1 MKSLRETKW
10 FEKFFWFI
18 SSEGYLILG
27 YVLPTLLSLFIPSA
41 FWALYSGTLSNLLC
55 SARDALQTELLIR
68 KYFRKGDIYV
78 HSDLQNSCVVVIK
91 NPVDDGAIPPGTLAQ
106 AGIMSVATSRA
117 WEVKQGITT
126 QSILPQSFS
135 C

>member
-1 MKSLRETKW
+1 VKRNGSKSSFGSLAQKDIS
-10 FEKFFWFI
+10 FLGMFFPL
-18 SSEGYLILG
+18 YLYIFC
-27 YVLPTLLSLFIPSA
+27 LFGRCIV
-41 FWALYSGTLSNLLC
+41 TLSNLVC

-91 NPVDDGAIPPGTLAQ
+91 NPVEDGAIPPGTLAQ

-117 WEVKQGITT
+117 WEVKQGTT
-126 QSILPQSFS
+126 TH
-135 C
+135 

>member
-1 MKSLRETKW
+1 VRRNGLKSSFGSLAQKD
-10 FEKFFWFI
+10 I
-18 SSEGYLILG
+18 SFLGMSSPLYFSHLYIL
-27 YVLPTLLSLFIPSA
+27 P
-41 FWALYSGTLSNLLC
+41 FWALCSVALSNLLC

-91 NPVDDGAIPPGTLAQ
+91 NPLEGGAIPPGTLAQ

-126 QSILPQSFS
+126 Q
-135 C
+135 